1 MNIPHVAQVLSR
13 HVGVGHVLPERFM
26 EFREENATNFELKR
40 SFEKAEIQPRA
51 IFLSPRITSLQ
62 L

>member
-26 EFREENATNFELKR
+26 EFREENATKF
-40 SFEKAEIQPRA
+40 
-51 IFLSPRITSLQ
+51 
-62 L
+62 